1 MGFFLDDLISD
12 SKKAFKRRMSM
23 SSISMPIRKKL
34 PPRLEISSPVLTH
47 ATGVYSKTSPDRS
60 SLLIDLPSPASFSK
74 GQDDFVQNSS
84 TSGQCGFVQDTS
96 TSLVPRIPRHSCP
109 DITVYHNDCDVV
121 TKDKVYRDMKMR
133 EFESL
138 IDNSKI
144 IKMSLTP
151 DCASP

>member
-1 MGFFLDDLISD
+1 MYSDL
-12 SKKAFKRRMSM
+12 
-23 SSISMPIRKKL
+23 
-34 PPRLEISSPVLTH
+34 VLTH

-84 TSGQCGFVQDTS
+84 TSGQSGFVQDTS

-138 IDNSKI
+138 IDNSKDNQDVAHAGLRVSVNFEPNSREFI
-144 IKMSLTP
+144 YPLWLSAFFNLQNRR
-151 DCASP
+151 S